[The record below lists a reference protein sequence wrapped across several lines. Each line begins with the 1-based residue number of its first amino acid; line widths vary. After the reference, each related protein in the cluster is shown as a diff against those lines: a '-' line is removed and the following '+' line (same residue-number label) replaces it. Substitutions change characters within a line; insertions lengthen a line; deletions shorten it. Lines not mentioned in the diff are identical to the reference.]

1 MGTLPVVPHPLLATR
16 PGHRA
21 VGSRR
26 SRMGPRAATGC
37 RVVGS
42 RRSRMG
48 PRSATGY
55 RSVASRPSSMGPRT
69 ATGYQSL
76 GSRRSR
82 MGPRSATGYRSVA
95 SRPSSMGPRSA
106 TGHPSLG
113 GRCACSVDASS
124 AQIAWHRDGDHP
136 SLLDDAGWPAHDG
149 GRERSESVGPGLHSR
164 GRRERPA
171 IRGSGPSSD
180 WQRSIHQRWRRR

>member
-1 MGTLPVVPHPLLATR
+1 VRSAGECPVRNVGVEQAGEPTFQALGGSRMGTLPVVPHPLLATR

-42 RRSRMG
+42 RRS
-48 PRSATGY
+48 P
-55 RSVASRPSSMGPRT
+55 
-69 ATGYQSL
+69 
-76 GSRRSR
+76 

-149 GRERSESVGPGLHSR
+149 GRERSESVGPGLQSR